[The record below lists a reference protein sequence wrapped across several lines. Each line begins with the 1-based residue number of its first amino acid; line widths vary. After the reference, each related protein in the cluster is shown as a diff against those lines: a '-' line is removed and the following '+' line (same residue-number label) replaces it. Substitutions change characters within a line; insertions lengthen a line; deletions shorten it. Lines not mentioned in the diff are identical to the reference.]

1 MRQAS
6 SKDYKDY
13 QSDFSN
19 FKWVQRHLSPF
30 MDLCPVGLVLTS
42 SVFLPFESL
51 ATLLT
56 LLTQRASG
64 ANLVRAKRLMPAVQV
79 TLDGLIA
86 ELIVNFLN

>member
-1 MRQAS
+1 M
-6 SKDYKDY
+6 
-13 QSDFSN
+13 
-19 FKWVQRHLSPF
+19 
-30 MDLCPVGLVLTS
+30 GLVLTS

-51 ATLLT
+51 ETLLT

-86 ELIVNFLN
+86 ELIVDFLKLKAMRTAIFRLQTL

>member
-1 MRQAS
+1 
-6 SKDYKDY
+6 
-13 QSDFSN
+13 
-19 FKWVQRHLSPF
+19 
-30 MDLCPVGLVLTS
+30 MDLCPVGPVLTS

-86 ELIVNFLN
+86 ELIVDFVKLKAMRTAVF